1 MGTRERPGALYE
13 AFKGFVRANGIIQ
26 RGSKILA
33 AVSGGIDSAVM
44 LDLLAKLSS
53 EWNLELTI
61 LHVNHQLRGRESAGD
76 EKFVWGLAKQYDV
89 RMFVARVQTK
99 AEAARK
105 KISIQEAARHLRYA
119 FFAAKKLELKADT
132 VATAHNA
139 NDNSETMLLNFFRG
153 TGIDGI
159 AGIPVQRRDAAI
171 VRPLLFAT
179 RNEIAA
185 YAEGQKLKFREDS
198 SNGSD
203 KYSRNFVRRNI
214 FPLVEKRLNPSVVK
228 TLSQSSR
235 VLRHCSDFLEEY
247 IGRIYPNVASRKKD
261 DLYFLREQLLEQH
274 PYVQQMLVHRAF
286 VEKEIEPSADRIWAF
301 ISLLTGE
308 KGTRIEC
315 GNGWTAENGDDYIVL
330 SRSLPTSA
338 FSYSLEKEGTVNSGF
353 FSLSVKRCKNVPN
366 KLGVSSSIEYVDA
379 AKVRFPL
386 FVRSWKE
393 GDMFVPLGMKQRK
406 KVSDLFVDLKI
417 ARMAKGRIP
426 IVESHGEIVW
436 VAGCRIDDRFK
447 ITPSSPG
454 AYKLSITKA

>member
-1 MGTRERPGALYE
+1 MGKRELPAPLYV
-13 AFKGFVRANGIIQ
+13 AFKGFVRANGFMQ
-26 RGSKILA
+26 KGSKVLA

-44 LDLLAKLSS
+44 LDLLAKLSA

-76 EKFVWGLAKQYDV
+76 EKFVWGLAKRYKV
-89 RMFVARVQTK
+89 RMLAARVQTK
-99 AEAARK
+99 AEASGK

-119 FFAAKKLELKADT
+119 FFAAKKSELGADA

-139 NDNSETMLLNFFRG
+139 NDNAETMLLNFFRG

-179 RNEIAA
+179 RSEIAA
-185 YAEGQKLKFREDS
+185 YAKDQRLKYREDS
-198 SNGSD
+198 SNESD

-214 FPLVEKRLNPSVVK
+214 LPLVEKRLNPSVVS
-228 TLSQSSR
+228 TLSQSSK
-235 VLRHCSDFLEEY
+235 VLRHCADFLEEY
-247 IGRIYPNVASRKKD
+247 NRGVYAVVVSSRKD
-261 DLYFLREQLLEQH
+261 DLCLLRESLLKQH

-286 VEKEIEPSADRIWAF
+286 MEKGIEPSSERILAF
-301 ISLLTGE
+301 LSLLTGE

-315 GNGWTAENGDDYIVL
+315 GNGWTAENEDGHILL
-330 SRSLPTSA
+330 SRGLPGPA
-338 FSYSLEKEGTVNSGF
+338 FSYSLEKEGTVDSGF
-353 FSLSVKRCKNVPN
+353 FALSVKRCRHVPN

-379 AKVRFPL
+379 GKVRFPL

-393 GDMFVPLGMKQRK
+393 GDVFVPLGMKQRK
-406 KVSDLFVDLKI
+406 KVSDLFIDLKI
-417 ARMAKGRIP
+417 PRMAKERIP

-436 VAGCRIDDRFK
+436 VAGCRIGDRFK
-447 ITPSSPG
+447 ITPSSSG
-454 AYKLSITKA
+454 AYKLSISKT